1 MEAQP
6 CRTDGSISPRLFTYL
21 RKYYELKSVQKPKMV
36 AIGAVMHKVCNVV
49 FAVLRDKKAFELRS
63 PEEHCKQYQRA
74 ALAAA

>member
-1 MEAQP
+1 
-6 CRTDGSISPRLFTYL
+6 
-21 RKYYELKSVQKPKMV
+21 MV